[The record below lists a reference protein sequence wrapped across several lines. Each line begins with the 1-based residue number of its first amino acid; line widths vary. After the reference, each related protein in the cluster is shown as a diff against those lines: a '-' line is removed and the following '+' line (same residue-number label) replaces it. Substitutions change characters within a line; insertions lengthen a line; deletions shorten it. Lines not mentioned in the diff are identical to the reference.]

1 MKKIKLVLAGTG
13 EFSKT
18 IFESLI
24 LDERFEIISL
34 ISQPN
39 KEYDRK
45 KNLIL
50 TPVAKLANQYSLK
63 LYQPNKIKEI
73 YDELAASDFDFF
85 MTAAFGQLIPSN
97 ILELP
102 KKLPL
107 NVHGSILEKYRGAAP
122 IQHALLNGDKK
133 TGITLIEMVDKMDA
147 GDILKEF
154 SIEIDEADT
163 ALELFEKLGKQTA
176 KVIGNWLV
184 DIFNGNYQRRVQ
196 KEELVTFAKKIKNE
210 DAELFETLTKKEAL
224 NKIRAFNDQPGAF
237 ILYNQKRLKIFRATD
252 KKIKSPLKIKFQD
265 GFLYLIEYQF
275 EGKKKVIHE
284 I

>member
-1 MKKIKLVLAGTG
+1 MFYLNQYIIFFMKKIKLVLAGTG

-24 LDERFEIISL
+24 LDERFEIIAL

-176 KVIGNWLV
+176 KVIGNW
-184 DIFNGNYQRRVQ
+184 
-196 KEELVTFAKKIKNE
+196 
-210 DAELFETLTKKEAL
+210 
-224 NKIRAFNDQPGAF
+224 
-237 ILYNQKRLKIFRATD
+237 
-252 KKIKSPLKIKFQD
+252 
-265 GFLYLIEYQF
+265 
-275 EGKKKVIHE
+275 
-284 I
+284 

>member
-24 LDERFEIISL
+24 LDERFEIIAV